1 MSEGKDKDAQEKRFL
16 FGGGRDGIVK
26 VARAKDTRGTMNR
39 LWRYVGIQKAGLL
52 GVCLLVAATVG
63 FGLMGPYLMGKAI
76 DNYIIPGN
84 LEGLGS
90 IAALM
95 LLVYL
100 VTSFTTWLQ
109 TYLMIDVAQK
119 AVRHIR
125 NDLFAKFQV
134 LSLRYFD
141 RHSHGE
147 LMSRVSNDV
156 ENISNILTES
166 VIQFVTAI
174 LTMLGVGTVMFM
186 INARLAIVS
195 LAIIPLMV
203 LVTRWMAVRTRE
215 GYRRQQEALGGLN
228 SLIEETIAG
237 ERVVK
242 SFCRETASIEA
253 FEDANEKYRESATLA
268 QTYMVTFSPLTG
280 FINNLGFVL
289 VACSGGI
296 MAVMGIA
303 TVGTIATFIGY
314 SRHFSR
320 PVVQIGSL
328 FNTIQSALAGA
339 ERVFEVLDEV
349 PELTDVPDA
358 LPIENLKGDVVFDNV
373 TFGYKEGEPVL
384 NNVNLRVFPGSTVA
398 LVGPTGA
405 GKTTIINLLTRFY
418 DIDEGSISIDGKDIR
433 TVQKD
438 TLRRKLGIVLQDSFL
453 FSGSVMDNIRYGRLG
468 ASDDEVMAA
477 AELSGADQFI
487 LRLPDGYETLLTERG
502 NNLSQGQRQLLSIAR
517 AILANPRILILDEAT
532 SSVDT
537 RTEIHIQRAL
547 LKLMEGRTSFVIA
560 HRLSTIRDAD
570 NVLVVDNGAIIEQGN
585 HHDLLDQKGFYYNL
599 YMSQFKGQAAEISI
613 N

>member
-1 MSEGKDKDAQEKRFL
+1 
-16 FGGGRDGIVK
+16 
-26 VARAKDTRGTMNR
+26 
-39 LWRYVGIQKAGLL
+39 
-52 GVCLLVAATVG
+52 
-63 FGLMGPYLMGKAI
+63 
-76 DNYIIPGN
+76 
-84 LEGLGS
+84 
-90 IAALM
+90 
-95 LLVYL
+95 
-100 VTSFTTWLQ
+100 
-109 TYLMIDVAQK
+109 
-119 AVRHIR
+119 
-125 NDLFAKFQV
+125 
-134 LSLRYFD
+134 
-141 RHSHGE
+141 
-147 LMSRVSNDV
+147 
-156 ENISNILTES
+156 
-166 VIQFVTAI
+166 
-174 LTMLGVGTVMFM
+174 
-186 INARLAIVS
+186 
-195 LAIIPLMV
+195 
-203 LVTRWMAVRTRE
+203 
-215 GYRRQQEALGGLN
+215 
-228 SLIEETIAG
+228 
-237 ERVVK
+237 
-242 SFCRETASIEA
+242 
-253 FEDANEKYRESATLA
+253 
-268 QTYMVTFSPLTG
+268 MVTFSPLTG

-289 VACSGGI
+289 VASSGGI

-358 LPIENLKGDVVFDNV
+358 PPLENIKGDVVFDNV
-373 TFGYKEGEPVL
+373 TFGYKGGVPVL
-384 NNVNLRVFPGSTVA
+384 NNVNFRAFPGSTVA

-405 GKTTIINLLTRFY
+405 GKTTVINLLTRFY
-418 DIDEGSISIDGKDIR
+418 DIDGGSISIDGRDIR
-433 TVQKD
+433 AVQKD

-453 FSGSVMDNIRYGRLG
+453 FSGSVMDNVRYGRLG
-468 ASDDEVMAA
+468 APDDEVMAA
-477 AELSGADQFI
+477 AELAGADQFI

-599 YMSQFKGQAAEISI
+599 YMSQFKGQV
-613 N
+613 